1 MLSPKSWAPYVAQA
15 PRLSLAVRKC
25 GSLCK
30 DPCSPLQQGKPP
42 LACCGP
48 CPFGLFAAA
57 WQPSNKARKARSS
70 ARSTRGKLRALRAQC
85 CRQQRCGLSRP
96 LGLGGGHKKN
106 PPARRDANN
115 DAALREASGQG
126 HADLVALLLEHGAD
140 VHADNEYALR
150 VASDNAHADVVA
162 LLLEHG
168 AKAEAEH
175 KNSA

>member
-1 MLSPKSWAPYVAQA
+1 
-15 PRLSLAVRKC
+15 
-25 GSLCK
+25 
-30 DPCSPLQQGKPP
+30 
-42 LACCGP
+42 
-48 CPFGLFAAA
+48 
-57 WQPSNKARKARSS
+57 
-70 ARSTRGKLRALRAQC
+70 
-85 CRQQRCGLSRP
+85 
-96 LGLGGGHKKN
+96 
-106 PPARRDANN
+106 
-115 DAALREASGQG
+115 LREASGQG